1 MAGKW
6 TNWVGNQSFKYAS
19 YAQPSSEK
27 EVVKAVKKALEKKQ
41 NIRVMA
47 TGHSFTPIVE
57 TDGLLLDLEKISGIK
72 AVDPYKQRAFVGS
85 GTPIS
90 ALGDPLWE
98 KGLALRNQ
106 GDIDSQ
112 RIAGAIS
119 TGTHGSGTEFGSFS
133 SILRSCRIVTGT
145 GEVVEIN
152 EKTPDLLHAAQVS
165 VGMLGVMV
173 GMELQVTKKYKLREH
188 IDHEPFS
195 DVMRNF
201 HERVKKNR
209 NFSFFWF
216 PSEESAALY
225 NIELPPGEKATD
237 TCHVKVFNEARESE
251 QVSDVPKR
259 RVDRSYRIY
268 PMFYSPNFHELE
280 YFIPLERAVDCINE
294 MREYMLK
301 NLPLSIFPLEIRSC
315 GSEDGFL
322 SSNYKRETLVVSVS
336 GMPGVDYWPYL
347 REVDRILGRYD
358 ARVHWGKLHFLTKE
372 QLHDRYPKAE
382 KFIKIR
388 KQFDPKDVF
397 LNDHLRPLFA
407 H

>member
-1 MAGKW
+1 
-6 TNWVGNQSFKYAS
+6 
-19 YAQPSSEK
+19 
-27 EVVKAVKKALEKKQ
+27 
-41 NIRVMA
+41 
-47 TGHSFTPIVE
+47 
-57 TDGLLLDLEKISGIK
+57 
-72 AVDPYKQRAFVGS
+72 
-85 GTPIS
+85 
-90 ALGDPLWE
+90 LGDPLWD

-145 GEVVEIN
+145 GEVIEIN
-152 EKTPDLLHAAQVS
+152 EKKPDLLHAAQVS

-251 QVSDVPKR
+251 QISDIPKR
-259 RVDRSYRIY
+259 RIDRSYRIY

-294 MREYMLK
+294 MREFMLRS
-301 NLPLSIFPLEIRSC
+301 LPLSIFPLEIRTC

-322 SSNYKRETLVVSVS
+322 SSNYKRDTLVVSVS
-336 GMPGVDYWPYL
+336 GMPGVDYWGYL
-347 REVDRILGRYD
+347 QDVDRILGRYE
-358 ARVHWGKLHFLTKE
+358 ARVHWGKLHFLTKD
-372 QLHDRYPKAE
+372 QLHDRYPMAD

-388 KQFDPKDVF
+388 KDFDPKGVF
-397 LNDHLRPLFA
+397 LNKHLSPLFS
-407 H
+407 

>member
-1 MAGKW
+1 MTGNW
-6 TNWVGNQSFKYAS
+6 TNWVGNQTFDYAS
-19 YAQPSSEK
+19 YAQPANEK

-47 TGHSFTPIVE
+47 TGHSFTPIVQ
-57 TDGLLLDLEKISGIK
+57 TDGLLLDLAKISGIK

-90 ALGDPLWE
+90 ALGEPLWD

-106 GDIDSQ
+106 GDIDDQ

-133 SILRSCRIVTGT
+133 SILRSCRIVSGT
-145 GEVVEIN
+145 GEVIEVN
-152 EKTPDLLHAAQVS
+152 EKTPDLLNAAQVS

-188 IDHEPFS
+188 VDHEPFS
-195 DVMRNF
+195 DVIRNF

-209 NFSFFWF
+209 NFSMFWF
-216 PSEESAALY
+216 PSEESASLY

-237 TCHVKVFNEARESE
+237 TCHVKVFNEARDSE
-251 QVSDVPKR
+251 QDSYVAKR

-268 PMFYSPNFHELE
+268 PMVYSPNFHELE

-301 NLPLSIFPLEIRSC
+301 NLPLSIFPLEIRTC

-322 SSNYKRETLVVSVS
+322 SSNYKRDTLVVSVS

-358 ARVHWGKLHFLTKE
+358 ARVHWGKLHFLTKA
-372 QLHDRYPKAE
+372 QLHERYPMAD

-388 KQFDPKDVF
+388 KKFDPNGVF
-397 LNDHLRPLFA
+397 LNDHLRPLFN
-407 H
+407 

>member
-6 TNWVGNQSFKYAS
+6 TNWVGNQSFKYQS
-19 YAQPSSEK
+19 FAQPKSEK
-27 EVVKAVKKALEKKQ
+27 EVVKAIKKALEKKQ
-41 NIRVMA
+41 KIRVVA
-47 TGHSFTPIVE
+47 SGHSFTPIVE
-57 TDGLLLDLEKISGIK
+57 TDGLLLDLVNINGIK
-72 AVDPYKQRAFVGS
+72 AVDPYKQRAYVGS

-90 ALGDPLWE
+90 ALGDPLWD
-98 KGLALRNQ
+98 KGLALINQ
-106 GDIDSQ
+106 GDIDDQ

-133 SILRSCRIVTGT
+133 SILKSCRIVNGT
-145 GEVVEIN
+145 GEVVEIT

-173 GMELQVTKKYKLREH
+173 GMELEVTKKYKLKEH
-188 IDHEPFS
+188 IDHEPFA

-225 NIELPPGEKATD
+225 NIELPPGEQATD

-251 QVSDVPKR
+251 QISSVPKR
-259 RVDRSYRIY
+259 RIDRSYRIY
-268 PMFYSPNFHELE
+268 PMLYSPNFHELE
-280 YFIPLERAVDCINE
+280 YFIPLEKAVDCINE
-294 MREYMLK
+294 MREYMLRS
-301 NLPLSIFPLEIRSC
+301 LPLSIFPLEIRTC

-322 SSNYKRETLVVSVS
+322 SSNYKRDTLVVSVS
-336 GMPGVDYWPYL
+336 GMPGVDYGSYL
-347 REVDRILGRYD
+347 QEVDRILGRYD
-358 ARVHWGKLHFLTKE
+358 ARVHWGKLHFLTKP
-372 QLHDRYPKAE
+372 QLHERYPKAD

-388 KQFDPKDVF
+388 KDFDPKGVF
-397 LNDHLRPLFA
+397 LNKHLSPLFS
-407 H
+407 

>member
-19 YAQPSSEK
+19 FAQPKNEK

-41 NIRVMA
+41 KIRVMA

-90 ALGDPLWE
+90 ALGEPLWD

-106 GDIDSQ
+106 GDIDAQ

-133 SILRSCRIVTGT
+133 SFLRSCRIVTGT
-145 GEVVEIN
+145 GEVVEIT
-152 EKTPDLLHAAQVS
+152 EKTPNLLHAAQVS

-195 DVMRNF
+195 DVIRNF

-237 TCHVKVFNEARESE
+237 TCHVKVFNEARDSE
-251 QVSDVPKR
+251 QVSDIPKR
-259 RVDRSYRIY
+259 RIDKAYKIY
-268 PMFYSPNFHELE
+268 PMIYSPNFHELE
-280 YFIPLERAVDCINE
+280 YFIPLERAIDCINE
-294 MREYMLK
+294 MREYMLR
-301 NLPLSIFPLEIRSC
+301 NLPLSIFPLEIRTC

-322 SSNYKRETLVVSVS
+322 SSNYKQDTLVVSVS
-336 GMPGVDYWPYL
+336 GMPGVDYWSYL
-347 REVDRILGRYD
+347 REVDRILGRYH
-358 ARVHWGKLHFLTKE
+358 ARVHWGKLHFLTKQ

-388 KQFDPKDVF
+388 KDFDPKGVF
-397 LNDHLRPLFA
+397 LNNHLKPLFS
-407 H
+407 

>member
-1 MAGKW
+1 
-6 TNWVGNQSFKYAS
+6 
-19 YAQPSSEK
+19 
-27 EVVKAVKKALEKKQ
+27 
-41 NIRVMA
+41 MA
-47 TGHSFTPIVE
+47 TGHSFTPIVQ
-57 TDGLLLDLEKISGIK
+57 TDGLLLDLAKISGIK

-90 ALGDPLWE
+90 ALGEPLWE

-106 GDIDSQ
+106 GDIDDQ

-133 SILRSCRIVTGT
+133 SILRSCRIVSGT
-145 GEVVEIN
+145 GEVIEVN
-152 EKTPDLLHAAQVS
+152 EKTPDLLNAAQVS

-188 IDHEPFS
+188 VDHEPFS
-195 DVMRNF
+195 DVIRNF

-209 NFSFFWF
+209 NFSMFWF
-216 PSEESAALY
+216 PSEESASLY
-225 NIELPPGEKATD
+225 NIELPSGEKATD
-237 TCHVKVFNEARESE
+237 TCHVKVFNEARDSE
-251 QVSDVPKR
+251 QDSYVAKR

-268 PMFYSPNFHELE
+268 PMVYSPNFHELE

-301 NLPLSIFPLEIRSC
+301 NLPLSIFPLEIRTC

-322 SSNYKRETLVVSVS
+322 SSNYKRDTLVVSVS

-358 ARVHWGKLHFLTKE
+358 ARVHWGKLHFLTKA
-372 QLHDRYPKAE
+372 QLHERYPMAD

-388 KQFDPKDVF
+388 EKFDPNGVF
-397 LNDHLRPLFA
+397 LNDHLRPLFN
-407 H
+407 

>member
-6 TNWVGNQSFKYAS
+6 TNWVGNQSFKYQS
-19 YAQPSSEK
+19 FAQPKSEK

-41 NIRVMA
+41 KIRVVA
-47 TGHSFTPIVE
+47 SGHSFTPIVE
-57 TDGLLLDLEKISGIK
+57 TDGLLLDLVNINGIK
-72 AVDPYKQRAFVGS
+72 AVDPYKQRAYVGS

-90 ALGDPLWE
+90 ALGDPLWD
-98 KGLALRNQ
+98 KGLALINQ
-106 GDIDSQ
+106 GDIDDQ

-133 SILRSCRIVTGT
+133 SILKSCRIVNGT
-145 GEVVEIN
+145 GDVVEIT
-152 EKTPDLLHAAQVS
+152 EKTPDLLHASQVS

-173 GMELQVTKKYKLREH
+173 GMELEVTKKYKLKEH
-188 IDHEPFS
+188 IDHEPFA

-225 NIELPPGEKATD
+225 NIELPPGERATD

-251 QVSDVPKR
+251 QISSVPKR
-259 RVDRSYRIY
+259 RIDRSYRIY
-268 PMFYSPNFHELE
+268 PMLYSPNFHELE
-280 YFIPLERAVDCINE
+280 YFIPLEKAVDCINE
-294 MREYMLK
+294 MREYMLRS
-301 NLPLSIFPLEIRSC
+301 LPLSIFPLEIRTC

-322 SSNYKRETLVVSVS
+322 SSNYKRDTLVVSVS
-336 GMPGVDYWPYL
+336 GMPGVDYGSYL
-347 REVDRILGRYD
+347 QEVDRILGRYD
-358 ARVHWGKLHFLTKE
+358 ARVHWGKLHFLTKP
-372 QLHDRYPKAE
+372 QLHERYPKAD

-388 KQFDPKDVF
+388 KDFDPKGVF
-397 LNDHLRPLFA
+397 LNKHLSPLFS
-407 H
+407 

>member
-1 MAGKW
+1 
-6 TNWVGNQSFKYAS
+6 
-19 YAQPSSEK
+19 
-27 EVVKAVKKALEKKQ
+27 KKALEKKQ

-47 TGHSFTPIVE
+47 TGHSFTPIVQ
-57 TDGLLLDLEKISGIK
+57 TDGLLLDLAKISGIK

-90 ALGDPLWE
+90 ALGEPLWE

-106 GDIDSQ
+106 GDIDDQ

-133 SILRSCRIVTGT
+133 SILRSCRIVSGT
-145 GEVVEIN
+145 GEVIEVN
-152 EKTPDLLHAAQVS
+152 EKTPDLLNAAQVS

-188 IDHEPFS
+188 VDHEPFS
-195 DVMRNF
+195 DVIRNF

-209 NFSFFWF
+209 NFSMFWF
-216 PSEESAALY
+216 PSEESASLY

-237 TCHVKVFNEARESE
+237 TCHVKVFNEARDSE
-251 QVSDVPKR
+251 QDSYVAKR

-268 PMFYSPNFHELE
+268 PMVYSPNFHELE

-301 NLPLSIFPLEIRSC
+301 NLPLSIFPLEIRTC

-322 SSNYKRETLVVSVS
+322 SSNYKRDTLVVSVS

-358 ARVHWGKLHFLTKE
+358 ARVHWGKLHFLTKA
-372 QLHDRYPKAE
+372 QLHERYPMAD

-388 KQFDPKDVF
+388 KKFDPNGVF
-397 LNDHLRPLFA
+397 LNDHLRPLFN
-407 H
+407 

>member
-1 MAGKW
+1 MTGKW
-6 TNWVGNQSFKYAS
+6 TNWVGNQTFKYAS
-19 YAQPSSEK
+19 FAQPSSEK

-57 TDGLLLDLEKISGIK
+57 TDGLLLDLAKISGIK

-106 GDIDSQ
+106 G
-112 RIAGAIS
+112 
-119 TGTHGSGTEFGSFS
+119 
-133 SILRSCRIVTGT
+133 
-145 GEVVEIN
+145 EIN

-237 TCHVKVFNEARESE
+237 TCHVKVFNEARDSE

-280 YFIPLERAVDCINE
+280 YFIPLERSVDCINE

-358 ARVHWGKLHFLTKE
+358 ARVHWGKLHFLTKQ

-388 KQFDPKDVF
+388 KQFDPKGVF

-407 H
+407 Q

>member
-1 MAGKW
+1 MTGKW
-6 TNWVGNQSFKYAS
+6 TNWVGNQTFDYAS
-19 YAQPSSEK
+19 YAQPANEK

-47 TGHSFTPIVE
+47 TGHSFTPIVQ
-57 TDGLLLDLEKISGIK
+57 TDGLLLDLAKISGVK

-90 ALGDPLWE
+90 ALGEPLWE

-106 GDIDSQ
+106 GDIDDQ
-112 RIAGAIS
+112 RIAGAIA

-133 SILRSCRIVTGT
+133 SFLRSCRIVSGT
-145 GEVVEIN
+145 GEVIEVN
-152 EKTPDLLHAAQVS
+152 EKTPDLLNAAQVS

-188 IDHEPFS
+188 VDHEPFS
-195 DVMRNF
+195 DVIRNF

-209 NFSFFWF
+209 NFSMFWF

-237 TCHVKVFNEARESE
+237 TCHVKVFNEARDSE
-251 QVSDVPKR
+251 QDSYVAKR

-268 PMFYSPNFHELE
+268 PMVYSPNFHELE
-280 YFIPLERAVDCINE
+280 YFIPLERSVDCINE

-301 NLPLSIFPLEIRSC
+301 NLPLSIFPLEIRTC

-322 SSNYKRETLVVSVS
+322 SSNYKRDTLVVSVS

-372 QLHDRYPKAE
+372 QLHERYPMAD

-388 KQFDPKDVF
+388 EKFDPQGVF
-397 LNDHLRPLFA
+397 LNDHLRPLFS
-407 H
+407 

>member
-6 TNWVGNQSFKYAS
+6 TNWVGNQSFKYQS
-19 YAQPSSEK
+19 FAQPKSEK
-27 EVVKAVKKALEKKQ
+27 EVVKAIKKALEKKQ
-41 NIRVMA
+41 KIRVVA
-47 TGHSFTPIVE
+47 SGHSFTPIVE
-57 TDGLLLDLEKISGIK
+57 TDGLLLDLVNINGIK
-72 AVDPYKQRAFVGS
+72 AVDPYKQRAYVGS

-90 ALGDPLWE
+90 ALGDPLWD
-98 KGLALRNQ
+98 KGLALINQ
-106 GDIDSQ
+106 GDIDDQ

-133 SILRSCRIVTGT
+133 SILKSCRIVNGT
-145 GEVVEIN
+145 GEVVEIT

-173 GMELQVTKKYKLREH
+173 GMELEVTKKYKLKEH
-188 IDHEPFS
+188 IDHEPFA

-225 NIELPPGEKATD
+225 NIELPPGEQATD

-251 QVSDVPKR
+251 QISSVSKR
-259 RVDRSYRIY
+259 RIDRSYRIY
-268 PMFYSPNFHELE
+268 PMLYSPNFHELE
-280 YFIPLERAVDCINE
+280 YFIPLEKAVDCINE
-294 MREYMLK
+294 MREYMLRS
-301 NLPLSIFPLEIRSC
+301 LPLSIFPLEIRTC

-322 SSNYKRETLVVSVS
+322 SSNYKRDTLVVSVS
-336 GMPGVDYWPYL
+336 GMPGVDYGSYL
-347 REVDRILGRYD
+347 QEVDRILGRYD
-358 ARVHWGKLHFLTKE
+358 ARVHWGKLHFLTKP
-372 QLHDRYPKAE
+372 QLHERYPKAD

-388 KQFDPKDVF
+388 KDFDPKGVF
-397 LNDHLRPLFA
+397 LNKHLSPLFS
-407 H
+407 